1 MRSGDTVLQ
10 GRDAERHEIDQIIAG
25 LRSNSGASLVLT
37 GDTGI
42 GKTAL
47 VRYAA
52 DHAEPVRVLAARG
65 VPAEAALPFAGLHGL
80 LGPVLDFLPRI
91 PARQAAALSAAFAL
105 SPATAVDLFAVAA
118 GTLSLLATAGRD
130 GPLLVLIDDFHMLDP
145 TSREALLF
153 VARRTASENV
163 GIVLATSADEEQTGL
178 PCHHIPPLDAVA
190 SRWLLREASPGPVAP
205 AVADHMVKAAA
216 GVPLALIEA
225 PQVLTPGQ
233 LAGAEP
239 LPDPPPVG
247 PMVRRAFTPQF
258 DALRAPERTALL
270 VAAAAGEVGLASTL
284 GALDALG
291 VPPEA
296 LEAAEAK
303 GLITLVGDSVTFR
316 HPLLRAVAYHE
327 AAPAQRRAVH
337 RALAD
342 VTPSARRAW
351 HLGTAALGPDEHAA
365 DELER
370 TALGCG
376 CDLPVGSA
384 ARLMERAAELTGS
397 AGLRARRC
405 VSAAELWQLAG
416 AVGRVRELV
425 DQATRGTDDLS
436 VRAYGQ
442 AVLARTESR
451 CGRPV
456 QAHRLLVRE
465 AARVRGSDP
474 TGAATMLLDAAE
486 ACCLAGEARAA
497 LVAVRRACLLAG
509 RAPAPLPAVLAAQ
522 HAGVLARCGQL
533 PAARELLAGCRAELE
548 GAVLDAEV
556 PTGWRQ
562 IVRVGLPALL
572 ARLGELHV
580 AGRILDE
587 VIAQARALEASGLLP
602 GLLAERAELSRRTG
616 DWVGAQALAG
626 EAAWLAERVEQASDL
641 AAALLCLA
649 RLAAARG
656 LRTECGVHLE
666 RAREIARRCRLGALA
681 VPMDAAEGLLELGDG
696 NFEAAFVRLEC
707 VARQVEAGSAPDYGW
722 VSWVPDFVEAA
733 VRVSRTDEARRV
745 LNAMRANASG
755 SLLLPAAV
763 AQCQALLAA
772 DSVVAADSV
781 EERFDEALRPC
792 PGGDAPF
799 ERARAEL
806 CFGEWL
812 RGRGRPAAA
821 GLRIRGALATFEEM
835 GARPWAQRARRELTI
850 VESAPRPAAPVVT
863 PAPVAAPSPV
873 VASPRPMSCLTT
885 QEQKVTMLVG
895 QGATNREAASTL
907 FLSTKTIEFHL
918 RSVYRKL
925 GVRSRAELA
934 HLVGQGD
941 GTQVSA

>member
-1 MRSGDTVLQ
+1 M
-10 GRDAERHEIDQIIAG
+10 
-25 LRSNSGASLVLT
+25 
-37 GDTGI
+37 
-42 GKTAL
+42 
-47 VRYAA
+47 
-52 DHAEPVRVLAARG
+52 
-65 VPAEAALPFAGLHGL
+65 F
-80 LGPVLDFLPRI
+80 
-91 PARQAAALSAAFAL
+91 
-105 SPATAVDLFAVAA
+105 
-118 GTLSLLATAGRD
+118 
-130 GPLLVLIDDFHMLDP
+130 
-145 TSREALLF
+145 
-153 VARRTASENV
+153 
-163 GIVLATSADEEQTGL
+163 
-178 PCHHIPPLDAVA
+178 
-190 SRWLLREASPGPVAP
+190 
-205 AVADHMVKAAA
+205 
-216 GVPLALIEA
+216 
-225 PQVLTPGQ
+225 
-233 LAGAEP
+233 
-239 LPDPPPVG
+239 
-247 PMVRRAFTPQF
+247 
-258 DALRAPERTALL
+258 
-270 VAAAAGEVGLASTL
+270 

-303 GLITLVGDSVTFR
+303 GLVTLAGDAVTFR

-327 AAPAQRRAVH
+327 AAPAQRRAAH
-337 RALAD
+337 RALAG
-342 VTPSARRAW
+342 VTPPARRAW

-376 CDLPVGSA
+376 CDLPVGGA

-397 AGLRARRC
+397 GGLRARRC

-416 AVGRVRELV
+416 AVSRVRELV
-425 DQATRGTDDLS
+425 DQATRRTDDLR

-442 AVLARTESR
+442 AVLARAESR

-456 QAHRLLVRE
+456 QAHRLLVRQ

-474 TGAATMLLDAAE
+474 TGAAIMLLDAAE
-486 ACCLAGEARAA
+486 ACCLAGEVRAA
-497 LVAVRRACLLAG
+497 LVAVRRAGLLAG

-522 HAGVLARCGQL
+522 HAGVLARSGQL
-533 PAARELLAGCRAELE
+533 VAARELLAGYRSDLD

-556 PTGWRQ
+556 PTGWQ
-562 IVRVGLPALL
+562 QMVRVGLPALL
-572 ARLGELHV
+572 ARLGELDA
-580 AGRILDE
+580 AGRMLDE
-587 VIAQARALEASGLLP
+587 VIAQARALEAAGLLP
-602 GLLAERAELSRRTG
+602 GLLAERAEVSRRAG
-616 DWVGAQALAG
+616 DWSGAHALAA

-656 LRTECGVHLE
+656 LRTECGIHLG
-666 RAREIARRCRLGALA
+666 RARELARRCRLGALA
-681 VPMDAAEGLLELGDG
+681 VPMDATEGLLELGDG
-696 NFEAAFVRLEC
+696 NFEAAFVRLES
-707 VARQVEAGSAPDYGW
+707 VVRQVEAGSAPDYGCM
-722 VSWVPDFVEAA
+722 SWVPDFVEAA
-733 VRVSRTDEARRV
+733 VRVSRTDEARRALIV
-745 LNAMRANASG
+745 MRANAPG

-763 AQCQALLAA
+763 ARCQALLAIEP
-772 DSVVAADSV
+772 V
-781 EERFDEALRPC
+781 EEWFDEALRPC

-835 GARPWAQRARRELTI
+835 GAKPWAQRARRELTI
-850 VESAPRPAAPVVT
+850 LELAPPGAGPATVVAT
-863 PAPVAAPSPV
+863 PAPVAAP
-873 VASPRPMSCLTT
+873 PRPMSCLTA

-895 QGATNREAASTL
+895 QGATNREAAGAL

-941 GTQVSA
+941 GAQVSA